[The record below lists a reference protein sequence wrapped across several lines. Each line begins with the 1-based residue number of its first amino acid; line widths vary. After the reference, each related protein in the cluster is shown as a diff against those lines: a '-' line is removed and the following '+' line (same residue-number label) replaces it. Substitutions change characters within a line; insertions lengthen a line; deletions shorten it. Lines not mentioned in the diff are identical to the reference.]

1 MKAYLRTAE
10 GSFYQLASKLTTI
23 GKEGC
28 DIVLQSV
35 GVDQQHAVIEY
46 SEAEDCYVLQDLN
59 TAQGTYVND
68 VRVQNAA
75 VRLAPGDVI
84 RFGYSGATY
93 ELLVENP
100 SPVSYPPVQQRPAWT
115 QPLTLIN
122 DDLNYT
128 MSATSNTHGLPYI
141 TTPTLTIPSAHWTP
155 AATGPMANLPRPPL
169 RSRPLS
175 AGSARRTTFDR
186 FQPIGTQLQ
195 QQERPGIRSSNGW
208 IGSTSVKM
216 ITAPQTISSTGPPPV
231 QQVDISLL
239 QEKEQKILQLSEEVN
254 RLRTVEMDSFHKE
267 QQLQQLEQQVL
278 DLQQRLS
285 QQPPLIMGRSDVE
298 ITHKLVQLDDEL
310 TAKKAEIAALKEQLS
325 HLQSETQNDGDHP
338 VNLRLDLTEKMKE
351 INNLRNELERVKKDK
366 NITSGLVTQMQ
377 RDMSS
382 KDSSISKLTREI
394 EALKKEIRER
404 DAQIASLSSKLS
416 KGKDVSKP
424 IDDKDA
430 REKELISLRQKFK
443 SAENKLQ
450 EQSELINNLREEL
463 DKMKA
468 SVFEQKDVQR
478 KLQLEIEKAK
488 SEATDFQRAERV
500 VRVDLEQATKKLERF
515 RNRVLQVTFSTPGIK
530 APDTEISDDELLETM
545 KKIMDER
552 TELLRKV
559 QDMKDKVRL
568 AETSGKDFQ
577 KNVRNIKKNL
587 EDVVDH
593 LRDNGRLSN
602 SLKEEISLLQ
612 PAVTDESVAWVKD
625 IIIKLLEGEMAWE
638 LDLEAAIEKC
648 GVNVKLTNDAP
659 GKHIGLLY
667 AKWETA
673 LREKERLVKQISQQ
687 EEQYKQDLQTQLKAQ
702 KEEAQQR
709 IADAVEKAKLE
720 VEEKLNRAIDDIRA
734 VETEKRENAVEAERK
749 KIEELENSLEQLKN
763 SLTEKN
769 ENQQEKLEAASAA
782 MSELEEYKVLEV
794 QLREEIAKLEAEK
807 AEEVQRLR
815 LELEEKDRKLET
827 DLSSYKEQIKQ
838 HSVTICAMEE
848 RLTKITKKSKEYQEE
863 VEMHKKTAHEL
874 KAELNAKKA
883 EKPLPPPKPK
893 IIMQKP
899 PHDILAMEQ
908 LIVVLR
914 KENAEIRTSIQEQE
928 GIILGLRRDL
938 AGAHARLSDI
948 TGEISESQK
957 QEMEKY
963 KEVVS
968 NKEKEVV
975 ESRQHLAKLSR
986 IIDKQKEE
994 LKALE
999 AELSKERSV
1008 SVKYKST
1015 MEEKTQKLKDLEVL
1029 LKQEKEEQN
1038 KQLELM
1044 DQEGRITSE
1053 LTAFGAQCRGERH
1066 EQIITRQREAL
1077 AELRS
1082 RVKSLETSKPPL
1094 PNPDQA
1100 LQQVIALK
1108 KELAEMRA
1116 NQALAEDQNIPSMA
1130 SLDREV
1136 SRARGLVTTV
1146 NVDADMERSAHRE
1159 TLDALDASENT
1170 FLSLLKTIAH
1180 NLECD
1185 DIDGL
1190 RPLAHIPKDERERV
1204 MRERERACEIL
1215 TSRIKVMKE
1224 RIARKD
1230 ELLQGYE
1237 RDLSKLRQA
1246 QELAEH
1252 KTNQVDSLATEVR
1265 DKSEESQYLRET
1277 LNRTKERLD
1286 QEKRLN
1292 KAIKQR
1298 KTFHL
1303 ENESA
1308 HLHRPLS
1315 ASRHKIT
1322 CQPEDPRF
1330 YSKKKREAEAL
1341 KKRNYEIK
1349 TLKRELTD
1357 RERALFESENR
1368 LYTIEHS
1375 MR

>member
-310 TAKKAEIAALKEQLS
+310 TAKKAEIAALKEQ
-325 HLQSETQNDGDHP
+325 
-338 VNLRLDLTEKMKE
+338 
-351 INNLRNELERVKKDK
+351 
-366 NITSGLVTQMQ
+366 
-377 RDMSS
+377 
-382 KDSSISKLTREI
+382 DSSISKLTREI

-1375 MR
+1375 MENDNRSDVMVD